1 MDEMNPKILDVIIVG
16 AGLAGLSCARRLQTE
31 GFDFRILEASDR
43 VGGRV
48 RSDLFEGFILNRG
61 FQVLQT
67 AYPEAQRLLDYSA
80 LDLRAFTPGAL
91 FRIGGRFHAVTD
103 PRRAPRHLLS
113 TLLAPIGT
121 PADRLRM
128 ARLSHRLM
136 RMRSAEVLN
145 APDIPTPE
153 FIRKEGFSDLM
164 IERFFK
170 PFFSGVCLDPEI
182 QVSSRAFRYIFSMF
196 AMGDVSIPALGMQAI
211 PKQIG
216 SSIEPDR
223 FRFESKVEAVREGG
237 VTLETG
243 EELSCRKVV
252 LAVEAPEV
260 ERLLG
265 IPPRTVSRGESC
277 LYFSAAEPPFREPFL
292 VVNAEGGGPIN
303 NLCVPS
309 QVAPTYAPTGRS
321 LISVTVI
328 GKHSESE
335 ANLEQA
341 VRDQLHGWYG
351 NIVCQWDLLRIYPL
365 RHALP
370 DQPSP
375 APNPMIAVGEL
386 HPGIFVCGEYGSLPS
401 IQWALVSGRLAAEA
415 VSAALAQQHRSTG
428 ERVA

>member
-1 MDEMNPKILDVIIVG
+1 MNKKTFDAIIVG

-31 GFDFRILEASDR
+31 GFDFLILEASDR

-48 RSDLFEGFILNRG
+48 RTDLFEGFILNRG

-80 LDLRAFTPGAL
+80 LDLKAFAPGAL

-128 ARLSHRLM
+128 ARLSRKLM
-136 RMRSAEVLN
+136 RIRSAEILD

-153 FIRKEGFSDLM
+153 FLRREGFSDLM

-216 SSIEPDR
+216 SSIEPER
-223 FRFESKVEAVREGG
+223 FRYESKVEAVREGG

-243 EELSCRKVV
+243 EQLSCRKVA

-265 IPPRTVSRGESC
+265 FPTRTVSRGESC
-277 LYFSAAEPPFREPFL
+277 LYFSAAEPPLREPFL
-292 VVNAEGGGPIN
+292 VVNAEGRGSIN
-303 NLCVPS
+303 NVCVPS
-309 QVAPTYAPTGRS
+309 QVAPTYAPRGRS
-321 LISVTVI
+321 LVSVTVI
-328 GKHSESE
+328 GEQTKSKEE
-335 ANLEQA
+335 LENA
-341 VRDQLHGWYG
+341 VRDQLGEWYG
-351 NIVCQWDLLRIYPL
+351 RSVRRWDLLRIYSI

-370 DQPSP
+370 DQPTP
-375 APNPMIAVGEL
+375 APDPTTAVGEL
-386 HPGIFVCGEYGSLPS
+386 QPGIFVCGEYASLPS
-401 IQWALVSGRLAAEA
+401 IQWALLSGHLAAEA
-415 VSAALAQQHRSTG
+415 ILAALPQRKNL
-428 ERVA
+428 

>member
-1 MDEMNPKILDVIIVG
+1 MNSTNVEVIIVG
-16 AGLAGLSCARRLQTE
+16 AGLAGLSCAHRLQAE
-31 GFDFRILEASDR
+31 NRDIVLLEASGR
-43 VGGRV
+43 IGGRV
-48 RSDLFEGFILNRG
+48 KTDVVEGFLLNHG

-67 AYPEAQRLLDYSA
+67 AYPQAQRLLDFAA
-80 LDLRAFTPGAL
+80 LGLRAFAPGAI
-91 FRIGGRFHAVTD
+91 FRVDGRFHAVAD
-103 PRRAPRHLLS
+103 PRRAPRYLVS
-113 TLLAPIGT
+113 TLSAPIGT
-121 PADRLRM
+121 LNDRLRM
-128 ARLSHRLM
+128 ARLAHRLA
-136 RMRSAEVLN
+136 RGGLPAIFC
-145 APDIPTPE
+145 APDASTPD
-153 FIRKEGFSDLM
+153 FLRSEGFSDRM

-196 AMGDVSIPALGMQAI
+196 AMGDVSIPALGMEAI

-216 SSIEPDR
+216 STIEPER
-223 FRFESKVEAVREGG
+223 FRFGSKVQAVREGG

-292 VVNAEGGGPIN
+292 VVNAEGRGLIN

-328 GKHSESE
+328 GQPIKSKED
-335 ANLEQA
+335 LEHA
-341 VRDQLHGWYG
+341 VRDQLGEWYG
-351 NIVCQWDLLRIYPL
+351 RSVRRWDLLRIYSIP
-365 RHALP
+365 HALP
-370 DQPSP
+370 DQPTP
-375 APNPMIAVGEL
+375 APDPAAAVGEL
-386 HPGIFVCGEYGSLPS
+386 RPGIVVCGEYGSLPS
-401 IQWALVSGRLAAEA
+401 IQWALLSGRLAAEA
-415 VSAALAQQHRSTG
+415 VLAALPQRKNL
-428 ERVA
+428 

>member
-1 MDEMNPKILDVIIVG
+1 MNSTNVEVIIVG
-16 AGLAGLSCARRLQTE
+16 AGLAGLSCAHRLQAE
-31 GFDFRILEASDR
+31 NRDIVLLEASGR
-43 VGGRV
+43 IGGRV
-48 RSDLFEGFILNRG
+48 KTDVVEGFLLNHG

-67 AYPEAQRLLDYSA
+67 AYPQAQRLLDFAA
-80 LDLRAFTPGAL
+80 LGLRAFAPGGI
-91 FRIGGRFHAVTD
+91 FRVDGRFHAVAD
-103 PRRAPRHLLS
+103 PRRAPRYLVS
-113 TLLAPIGT
+113 TLSAPIGT
-121 PADRLRM
+121 LNDRLRM
-128 ARLSHRLM
+128 ARLAHRLA
-136 RMRSAEVLN
+136 RGGLPAIFS
-145 APDIPTPE
+145 APDASTPD
-153 FIRKEGFSDLM
+153 FLRSEGFSDRM

-196 AMGDVSIPALGMQAI
+196 AMGDVSIPALGMEAI

-216 SSIEPDR
+216 STIEPER
-223 FRFESKVEAVREGG
+223 FRFGSKVQAVREGG

-292 VVNAEGGGPIN
+292 VVNAEGRGLIN

-328 GKHSESE
+328 GQPIKSKED
-335 ANLEQA
+335 LEHA
-341 VRDQLHGWYG
+341 VRDQLGEWYG
-351 NIVCQWDLLRIYPL
+351 RSVRRWDLLRIYSIP
-365 RHALP
+365 HALP
-370 DQPSP
+370 DQPTP
-375 APNPMIAVGEL
+375 APDPAAAVGEL
-386 HPGIFVCGEYGSLPS
+386 RPGIVVCGEYGSLPS
-401 IQWALVSGRLAAEA
+401 IQWALLSGRLAAEA
-415 VSAALAQQHRSTG
+415 VLAALPQRKNL
-428 ERVA
+428 

>member
-1 MDEMNPKILDVIIVG
+1 MNSTNVEVIIVG
-16 AGLAGLSCARRLQTE
+16 AGLAGLSCAHRLQAE
-31 GFDFRILEASDR
+31 NRDIVLLEASGR
-43 VGGRV
+43 IGGRV
-48 RSDLFEGFILNRG
+48 KTDVVEGFLLNHG

-67 AYPEAQRLLDYSA
+67 AYPQAQRLLDYAA
-80 LDLRAFTPGAL
+80 LGLRAFAPGAI
-91 FRIGGRFHAVTD
+91 FRVDGRFHAVAD
-103 PRRAPRHLLS
+103 PRRAPRYLVS
-113 TLLAPIGT
+113 TLSAPIGT
-121 PADRLRM
+121 LNDRLRM
-128 ARLSHRLM
+128 ARLAHRLA
-136 RMRSAEVLN
+136 RGGLPAIFC
-145 APDIPTPE
+145 APDASTPD
-153 FIRKEGFSDLM
+153 FLRSEGFSDRM

-196 AMGDVSIPALGMQAI
+196 AMGDVSIPALGMEAI

-216 SSIEPDR
+216 STIEPER
-223 FRFESKVEAVREGG
+223 FRFGSKVQAVREGG

-292 VVNAEGGGPIN
+292 VVNAEGRGLIN

-328 GKHSESE
+328 GQPIKSKED
-335 ANLEQA
+335 LEHA
-341 VRDQLHGWYG
+341 VRDQLGEWYG
-351 NIVCQWDLLRIYPL
+351 RSVRRWDLLRIYSIP
-365 RHALP
+365 HALP
-370 DQPSP
+370 DQPTP
-375 APNPMIAVGEL
+375 APDPAAAVGEL
-386 HPGIFVCGEYGSLPS
+386 RPGIVVCGEYGSLPS
-401 IQWALVSGRLAAEA
+401 IQWALLSGRLAAEA
-415 VSAALAQQHRSTG
+415 VLAALPQRKNL
-428 ERVA
+428 

>member
-1 MDEMNPKILDVIIVG
+1 MNSTNVEVIIVG
-16 AGLAGLSCARRLQTE
+16 AGLAGLSCAHRLQAE
-31 GFDFRILEASDR
+31 NRDIVLLEASGR
-43 VGGRV
+43 IGGRV
-48 RSDLFEGFILNRG
+48 KTDVVEGFLLNHG

-67 AYPEAQRLLDYSA
+67 AYPQAQRLLDFAA
-80 LDLRAFTPGAL
+80 LGLRAFAPGAI
-91 FRIGGRFHAVTD
+91 FRVDGRFHAVAD
-103 PRRAPRHLLS
+103 PRRAPRYLVS
-113 TLLAPIGT
+113 TLSAPIGT
-121 PADRLRM
+121 LNDRLRM
-128 ARLSHRLM
+128 ARLAHRLA
-136 RMRSAEVLN
+136 RGGLPAIFS
-145 APDIPTPE
+145 APDASTPD
-153 FIRKEGFSDLM
+153 FLRSEGFSDRM

-196 AMGDVSIPALGMQAI
+196 AMGDVSIPALGMEAI

-216 SSIEPDR
+216 STIEPER
-223 FRFESKVEAVREGG
+223 FRFGSKVQAVREGG

-292 VVNAEGGGPIN
+292 VVNAEGRGLIN

-328 GKHSESE
+328 GQPIKSKED
-335 ANLEQA
+335 LEHA
-341 VRDQLHGWYG
+341 VRDQLGEWYG
-351 NIVCQWDLLRIYPL
+351 RSVRRWDLLRIYSIP
-365 RHALP
+365 HALP
-370 DQPSP
+370 DQPTP
-375 APNPMIAVGEL
+375 APDPAAAVGEL
-386 HPGIFVCGEYGSLPS
+386 RPGIVVCGEYGSLPS
-401 IQWALVSGRLAAEA
+401 IQWALLSGRLAAEA
-415 VSAALAQQHRSTG
+415 VLAALPQRKNL
-428 ERVA
+428 